1 MDRMWCHLELP
12 TSIRS
17 VLKAFWGKRMV
28 NEVSNEY
35 GIIWCCCF

>member
-1 MDRMWCHLELP
+1 MDRMWCHLKLP

-17 VLKAFWGKRMV
+17 VLKALWGKRMV
-28 NEVSNEY
+28 NEASNEY